1 MTAGAGQ
8 NTSRLLA
15 RRAGVHV
22 DLHANRHFNDLW
34 SLPSH
39 WGLPRDGAT
48 LHHHKRKTAARSTQG
63 SVGRMSQIGLF
74 QQTKQ
79 SSSCRRSQFLGVE
92 RSVGVGVG
100 CIETLLGD
108 GQILVQRQ
116 STIVIGISGSLN
128 VRFRVAQEVTDLL
141 AASES
146 NAQGGF
152 HETTVSSAVRAATPR
167 IHLLRSS
174 PGRNAPRHS

>member
-1 MTAGAGQ
+1 
-8 NTSRLLA
+8 
-15 RRAGVHV
+15 
-22 DLHANRHFNDLW
+22 
-34 SLPSH
+34 
-39 WGLPRDGAT
+39 
-48 LHHHKRKTAARSTQG
+48 
-63 SVGRMSQIGLF
+63 MSQIGLF

-141 AASES
+141 AASEQCS
-146 NAQGGF
+146 RRF
-152 HETTVSSAVRAATPR
+152 S
-167 IHLLRSS
+167 
-174 PGRNAPRHS
+174 